1 MADLTY
7 LCLKNCSCCGVRLNS
22 IKKTCIR
29 RINDEILMQKVN
41 SVKNKILSNKKKE
54 PDNSLVDI
62 GDIICDTCRAYAKKY
77 GTSENVAS
85 SSHVSK
91 PLPTTIIPVA
101 STSKGESI
109 MIILYNNIEY

>member
-7 LCLKNCSCCGVRLNS
+7 LCLKNCSCCGVRLNT

-41 SVKNKILSNKKKE
+41 SVKNKILYNKKKE
-54 PDNSLVDI
+54 PDNNLVNI
-62 GDIICDTCRAYAKKY
+62 GDIICETCRSYAKKY
-77 GTSENVAS
+77 GTNENVAS

-91 PLPTTIIPVA
+91 SLSTTTIIPVA
-101 STSKGESI
+101 STSKGKSI
-109 MIILYNNIEY
+109 MIIL